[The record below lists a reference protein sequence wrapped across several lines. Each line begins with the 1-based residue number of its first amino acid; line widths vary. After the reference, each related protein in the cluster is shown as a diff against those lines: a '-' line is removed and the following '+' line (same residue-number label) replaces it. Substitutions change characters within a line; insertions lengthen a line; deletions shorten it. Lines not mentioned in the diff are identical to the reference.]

1 MQRTFL
7 DVVAHNLPAGGT
19 ILAPGRAARDLHVEG
34 ARVLDRHPS
43 GAEPASIAGVV
54 LLDDQVSDAG
64 DHAEELIDTI
74 GTVLEPGG
82 ALAAT
87 VRNRVFADATGGT
100 VPGNRAYSAAEL
112 TKLLEQ
118 RGFSITILC
127 APGAA
132 ARLRGD
138 DTFDLDADRQPG
150 LLDAAPRLL
159 VVARAPRNAQERSA
173 VFFASRPRKIAAAA
187 TICRHPDGRMLVVY
201 DRFQRMW
208 TIPGGVVDPDEDPA
222 SAARR
227 ETWEE
232 GGTKVETGQLLGVFA
247 GRWPDRLIFVFASE
261 PTTLVEHPEPV
272 HGHEICE
279 VAWLPVEQALQRL
292 APRIAFQVRRCLEQ
306 PGYTWTE

>member
-1 MQRTFL
+1 
-7 DVVAHNLPAGGT
+7 
-19 ILAPGRAARDLHVEG
+19 
-34 ARVLDRHPS
+34 
-43 GAEPASIAGVV
+43 
-54 LLDDQVSDAG
+54 
-64 DHAEELIDTI
+64 
-74 GTVLEPGG
+74 
-82 ALAAT
+82 
-87 VRNRVFADATGGT
+87 VRNRVFADATGT
-100 VPGNRAYSAAEL
+100 AVPGNRAYSAAEV
-112 TKLLEQ
+112 TRLLEQ

>member
-1 MQRTFL
+1 MQRTLL
-7 DVVAHNLPAGGT
+7 DVVGRNLPPDGT
-19 ILAPGRAARDLHVEG
+19 ILAPGSAREVRVDG
-34 ARVLDRHPS
+34 ARVLDRHPED
-43 GAEPASIAGVV
+43 AAPAGSTGVV
-54 LLDDQVSDAG
+54 LLDEQISDAG
-64 DHAEELIDTI
+64 EHAEELIDTI

-82 ALAAT
+82 VLAAT
-87 VRNRVFADATGGT
+87 ARNRVFAAATGTT
-100 VPGNRAYSAAEL
+100 VPGNRAFSAAEV
-112 TKLLEQ
+112 TKLLQ
-118 RGFSITILC
+118 HRGFRIKILC

-132 ARLRGD
+132 ARLRGE
-138 DTFDLDADRQPG
+138 DTFDLDADREPG

-159 VVARAPRNAQERSA
+159 VVAHAPRDAQERSE

-232 GGTKVETGQLLGVFA
+232 GGVKVETGRLLGVFA
-247 GRWPDRLIFVFASE
+247 GRWPDRLAFVFAAE
-261 PTTLVEHPEPV
+261 PTTVVEHPQTM
-272 HGHEICE
+272 HGHEISE
-279 VAWLPVEQALQRL
+279 VAWVPVEEALRRL
-292 APRIAFQVRRCLEQ
+292 APRIEFQVRRCLEH